1 MIERL
6 HRTIDALEQLP
17 PDVQEEAAARL
28 EALISE
34 KQSEG
39 HGAQQKRSA
48 LDLLGSWSDIPWD
61 EMEQAL
67 DRIRHESEP
76 TPPIDEL

>member
-6 HRTIDALEQLP
+6 HRTIEALEQLP
-17 PDVQEEAAARL
+17 PEVQEEAAARL
-28 EALISE
+28 EALLSE
-34 KQSEG
+34 KRSEG
-39 HGAQQKRSA
+39 QSLQQKRSA
-48 LDLLGSWSDIPWD
+48 LDLIGSWSDIPWD
-61 EMEQAL
+61 EMEEAL

>member
-6 HRTIDALEQLP
+6 HRTIEELEQLP
-17 PDVQEEAAARL
+17 PDVQDEAAARL

-34 KQSEG
+34 SQK
-39 HGAQQKRSA
+39 AQHVSPQTQRA
-48 LDLLGSWSDIPWD
+48 LDLIGSWSDIPWD
-61 EMEQAL
+61 EMEAAL